1 MKKRLMG
8 LLIMLIFI
16 VSFSKLYSAPSY
28 YFSDYNISI
37 FVTEKEILNEE
48 ITFTIKNMGEDMEY
62 ITYYSVYPIN
72 NIHCYD
78 LEGDLEYIISEEKG
92 EKKIKC
98 KFRKVLKKDEEYRI
112 TISFDTDAL
121 NKTKEGKYIFSPIFN
136 FPCKVENFEL
146 VVKVPSTMSFV
157 SPITP
162 KPSGIKSE
170 GRSLII
176 FWNKDIINEEFYII
190 LGISKTME
198 KEGDNNLVFIYILL
212 AFISGLFLG
221 CLFKFT
227 RKKGTNFLKED
238 EEVVMDLIK
247 EKGKITQ
254 REIRERTNFSK
265 SKVSRLLMEM
275 EQRDLIE
282 KEKYKKTYIV
292 KLKE

>member
-28 YFSDYNISI
+28 YFSNYNISI

-170 GRSLII
+170 EGLLSYSGT
-176 FWNKDIINEEFYII
+176 KI
-190 LGISKTME
+190 LSMK
-198 KEGDNNLVFIYILL
+198 N
-212 AFISGLFLG
+212 
-221 CLFKFT
+221 FT
-227 RKKGTNFLKED
+227 
-238 EEVVMDLIK
+238 
-247 EKGKITQ
+247 
-254 REIRERTNFSK
+254 
-265 SKVSRLLMEM
+265 
-275 EQRDLIE
+275 
-282 KEKYKKTYIV
+282 
-292 KLKE
+292 